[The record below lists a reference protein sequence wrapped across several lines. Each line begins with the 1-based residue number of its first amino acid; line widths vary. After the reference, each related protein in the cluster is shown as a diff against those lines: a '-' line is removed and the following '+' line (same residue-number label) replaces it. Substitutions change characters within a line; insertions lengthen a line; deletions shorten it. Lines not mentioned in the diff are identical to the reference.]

1 MQINTTDPIR
11 NNGLD
16 ALEQAITRAHVNA
29 GRLEGEALK
38 FAIQAGSALIET
50 LDRKLIRHGQKTAF
64 YIRTCGSKQTA
75 SVYITLVEHRGLIE
89 EANVQRAGRLSIRDA
104 LQLIRQEK
112 GTPRSTPKRRARNSP
127 QGQEPLLRASEVL
140 RRALSLAKI
149 APMPGL
155 TPDAAMANEK
165 EALAALA
172 ALARILTGI
181 DIDEITIVKQY
192 AKEQRRAA

>member
-1 MQINTTDPIR
+1 MHINTTDPIR
-11 NNGLD
+11 SNGLD
-16 ALEQAITRAHVNA
+16 ALEQAITTAHADVE
-29 GRLEGEALK
+29 RLGGETLAL
-38 FAIQAGSALIET
+38 AIQAGSALIEI

-75 SVYITLVEHRGLIE
+75 SVYITLAEHRGRIE
-89 EANVQRAGRLSIRDA
+89 NVQRAGRLSIRDA
-104 LQLIRQEK
+104 LQLIRQLIRQEK

-127 QGQEPLLRASEVL
+127 EGHEPLLRASEAL

-149 APMPGL
+149 TGI
-155 TPDAAMANEK
+155 TPVAAAANEK
-165 EALAALA
+165 EAFAALA
-172 ALARILTGI
+172 GLARLLTGI